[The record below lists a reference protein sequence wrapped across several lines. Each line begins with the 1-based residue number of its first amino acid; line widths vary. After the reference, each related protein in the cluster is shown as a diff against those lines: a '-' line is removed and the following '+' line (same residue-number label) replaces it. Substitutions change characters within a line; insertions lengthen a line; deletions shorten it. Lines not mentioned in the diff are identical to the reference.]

1 VRDID
6 AFLACLTRRFRTVRG
21 VWRISERLRRR
32 FVRRYAAEG
41 NPWTVV
47 SDFKG
52 ALRLRVDRS
61 SFMGSCIYWNGA
73 FSPNELDLLERLL
86 EPEMVFVDVGANQ
99 GELTILAASRVTR
112 GQVLAF
118 EPVESLHRQLLD
130 NIALNRFRNV
140 TAHRLALSDRPGRMP
155 LFVDRR
161 VTNGL
166 NEGTA
171 SFFSGGERT
180 SPAEV
185 VDVGVFDDVFEASG
199 LRRLDVV
206 KVDVEG
212 AELFVLRGAARSL
225 ARHRPRLILE
235 LAEGNFEAAGY
246 TTQDLLRLLAT
257 HRYELSVIG
266 GGGRL
271 TAISTAS
278 QVPRFCNILC
288 VPT

>member
-6 AFLACLTRRFRTVRG
+6 APLAWLTRRLRTVRG
-21 VWRISERLRRR
+21 VWRISEKLRRR
-32 FVRRYAAEG
+32 FVQRYAKDG
-41 NPWTVV
+41 HPWTVMN
-47 SDFKG
+47 DFKG
-52 ALRLRVDRS
+52 SLRLRIDRS

-73 FSPNELDLLERLL
+73 FSPNELALLERLL

-99 GELTILAASRVTR
+99 GELTIFAASRVTR

-130 NIALNRFRNV
+130 NIALNQLSNV
-140 TAHRLALSDRPGRMP
+140 KAHHLALSDQPGRMT

-161 VTNGL
+161 VTDGL

-185 VDVGVFDDVFEASG
+185 AEVAVFDDVFEASG
-199 LRRLDVV
+199 LRRLDIM

-212 AELFVLRGAARSL
+212 AELFVLRGAVRSL

-235 LAEGNFEAAGY
+235 LAEGNFAAAGY
-246 TTQDLLRLLAT
+246 TTHDLLRFLLI
-257 HRYELSVIG
+257 HRYEFAVIG

-271 TAISTAS
+271 AAISTAT
-278 QVPRFCNILC
+278 QLPRFCNVLC
-288 VPT
+288 TPA